1 MSPQEDTL
9 ENTSKPFRATKY
21 TTWEK
26 FAGYKNL
33 PEILV
38 LLGSILLCT
47 RFPEYLP
54 TTADDYSSLFTGWK
68 NGWAGQN
75 RLLWFITEPI
85 TLLVNRTIF
94 SIRWTGGAHVA
105 FFLAPALAIYW
116 ILRKQGLL
124 KEARLG
130 ACATLAIQVF
140 GYDHTTP
147 LAYPVGFSTANAIS
161 IYSGV
166 ELGALLACQ
175 NKKAK
180 TTLRTGICIV
190 TGSIAGLWYE
200 YLPLLFLITC
210 LWGFLTN
217 RNSLNG
223 MKLSAKAHANPKD
236 MIKVLILA
244 AAPIITTLAL
254 KAAGWIIGRNT
265 LGFNSY
271 QGNSMRLAGLS
282 LEYLFTTARISLE
295 TLFNA
300 TIIGNSDTLLSWPEE
315 PYAISLSWIT
325 LSYCVLLSA
334 AAFITLTSN
343 NKALKNQPEWKDK
356 KKQFI
361 ALAALMSMTAVQLV
375 FNSLTTRHH
384 SWFASWQSRTYLNA
398 SMAVTTAA
406 FALAV
411 AAILIASWVNTHKI
425 RFLRKAG
432 SVIAIIIITCT
443 VGYSSIAT
451 ISHNLAIAGI
461 IHQRANMLEDSI
473 TTCLSEQAAP
483 ADKRFELDP
492 EDVKIP
498 VSIHEHQLEKGNGRI
513 LNTICRDALQNPS
526 LFKSWSNSKI
536 NKRQMH
542 DLMRYGD
549 SQPDGIDFMRGFIS
563 PAPHIEKSD
572 SQDTFWTWMTGP
584 NARSLLYSKYMHP
597 LIGWDAKLVP
607 SGNYSELLGVISN
620 SKHLG
625 SRKIS
630 IFANGATLNELM
642 GEGDLLMITSAI
654 TATKP
659 IRQVLSPLPLSD
671 TDPRRAFYRI
681 ELTRSI

>member
-9 ENTSKPFRATKY
+9 ENKSKPFRATKY

-75 RLLWFITEPI
+75 RLSWIITEPI

-94 SIRWTGGAHVA
+94 SVRWTGGAHVA
-105 FFLAPALAIYW
+105 FFLAPTLAIYW

-161 IYSGV
+161 IYSGF
-166 ELGALLACQ
+166 ELGAVLACQ

-180 TTLRTGICIV
+180 KTLRAGIYII

-200 YLPLLFLITC
+200 YFPLLFLITS
-210 LWGFLTN
+210 LWGFLAN

-244 AAPIITTLAL
+244 AAPIITTLGL

-271 QGNSMRLAGLS
+271 QGNSIPLASLS
-282 LEYLFTTARISLE
+282 LEYLITTARISLE

-300 TIIGNSDTLLSWPEE
+300 TIVGNSDTLLSWPEE

-343 NKALKNQPEWKDK
+343 NKALKNQQEWKDK

-361 ALAALMSMTAVQLV
+361 TLAALMSMTAVQLV

-411 AAILIASWVNTHKI
+411 ATILIASWANSHKI
-425 RFLRKAG
+425 RFFRQAG
-432 SVIAIIIITCT
+432 SRISIIIITCT

-461 IHQRANMLEDSI
+461 IHQKANMLEDII
-473 TTCLSEQAAP
+473 TTCQSKQMSQT
-483 ADKRFELDP
+483 KRLFKSDP
-492 EDVKIP
+492 ELAEIP
-498 VSIHEHQLEKGNGRI
+498 ISIHENELEKGDGRF
-513 LNTICRDALQNPS
+513 LNTYCRNANTNPS
-526 LFKSWSNSKI
+526 LFKNWGNSNISQEEMSALV
-536 NKRQMH
+536 N
-542 DLMRYGD
+542 YGAIRP
-549 SQPDGIDFMRGFIS
+549 SAKDFLRKHVL
-563 PAPHIEKSD
+563 PAQLEQSD
-572 SQDTFWTWMTGP
+572 NQQVFWAWMTGP
-584 NARSLLYSKYMHP
+584 YTNVLPYNKYIQTSMD
-597 LIGWDAKLVP
+597 WSAKVVP
-607 SGNYSELLGVISN
+607 SGNYSELLGVVSN
-620 SKHLG
+620 PRLLG
-625 SRKIS
+625 SRKVS
-630 IFANGATLNELM
+630 IYTKGAPLNELM
-642 GEGDLLMITSAI
+642 GEGDILMITSAI
-654 TATKP
+654 TASKLTGEHF
-659 IRQVLSPLPLSD
+659 SPLPLSD
-671 TDPRRAFYRI
+671 DDPRRAFYRI
-681 ELTRSI
+681 EFTRSI